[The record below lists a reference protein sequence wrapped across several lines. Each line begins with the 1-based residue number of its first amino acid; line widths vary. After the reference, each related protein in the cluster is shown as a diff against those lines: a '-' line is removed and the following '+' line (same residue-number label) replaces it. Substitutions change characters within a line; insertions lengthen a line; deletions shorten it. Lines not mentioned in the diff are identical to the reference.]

1 MKTLTQKELRI
12 LASLKKAMLFGAVIS
27 GIAVISQTTVVMHER
42 VGLLKMTPIL
52 AHHGNYMG
60 GGTSQISI
68 LDFPN

>member
-1 MKTLTQKELRI
+1 MRC
-12 LASLKKAMLFGAVIS
+12 GAAFS

-42 VGLLKMTPIL
+42 EGLLKMTPTL

>member
-1 MKTLTQKELRI
+1 MKPLTQKALKIR
-12 LASLKKAMLFGAVIS
+12 ASFETAILFGAAFS
-27 GIAVISQTTVVMHER
+27 GIAVISQTTVVMLER
-42 VGLLKMTPIL
+42 VGLLKMGPAL